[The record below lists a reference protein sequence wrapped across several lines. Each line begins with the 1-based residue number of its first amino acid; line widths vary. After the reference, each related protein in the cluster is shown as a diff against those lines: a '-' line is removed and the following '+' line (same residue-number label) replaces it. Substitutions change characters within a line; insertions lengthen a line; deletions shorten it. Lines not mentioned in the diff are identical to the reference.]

1 MIEGLS
7 KVLTMTGEVHQSDTD
22 DAVERA
28 AIAGATA
35 IQRLIADRD
44 SFRARA
50 NALQQ
55 DVVSLNAINKELRGR
70 IILVRRHY
78 VELATQ
84 ILAHLEQFD
93 RVTRHAMQDESF
105 TPTPQSDE
113 AELLALANR
122 LKPNN

>member
-7 KVLTMTGEVHQSDTD
+7 KVLTITGEAHQSDTD
-22 DAVERA
+22 DTVERV

-44 SFRARA
+44 SFRTRVS
-50 NALQQ
+50 ALQQ
-55 DVVSLNAINKELRGR
+55 DVASLNAINKELRGR
-70 IILVRRHY
+70 IILVRHHY
-78 VELATQ
+78 VELATR
-84 ILAHLEQFD
+84 IIVHLEQFD
-93 RVTRHAMQDESF
+93 RTTRDAMQDK
-105 TPTPQSDE
+105 TDLIPQSDD